1 MAPAPVEVALTLRPR
16 ARIDL
21 LDVRRRVS
29 QTHGDVLEPFPR
41 ALYSSFHTTAGYL
54 EQSLATRLN
63 RKLGGLGSYLSF
75 FREVFPEGAG
85 YKHDELDLREELS
98 EAQRRT
104 EPRNAD
110 SHLAFIS
117 AGLRSCVTY
126 RGRNGEP
133 VYFIDLDGVN
143 RGRPR
148 QRVTTVLGYS
158 AEEEVARDRVTVPMS
173 AHAVESVSLKD
184 PRFGVFERCEE
195 LIRRHG
201 VDKGR
206 VRLALG
212 PGEEQAGLTVNE
224 YETLLMR
231 HDLAEVLR
239 NPLRFMAENSRDLLS
254 DPRSIPNKTINYAK
268 YDLVRVFNEVF
279 DVLHLSDSVVER
291 ILSRFFVAPA
301 RRFLQVKRSVS
312 LPVSDRE
319 TRGEGRLAQGR
330 YQSPIL
336 MQWRRNA
343 PCARVVDIT
352 LTRFR

>member
-1 MAPAPVEVALTLRPR
+1 MASAPVEVALTIRPR

-29 QTHGDVLEPFPR
+29 DAHGDVLEPFPL
-41 ALYSSFHTTAGYL
+41 ALYSSYHTTAGYL
-54 EQSLATRLN
+54 DQSLATRLN
-63 RKLGGLGSYLSF
+63 RKRDGLGSYLSF
-75 FREVFPEGAG
+75 FRKMFPEGAG
-85 YKHDELDLREELS
+85 YKHDRLDLREELS
-98 EAQRRT
+98 EAQRET
-104 EPRNAD
+104 EPPNAG

-117 AGLRSCVTY
+117 AGLRNCVTY
-126 RGRNGEP
+126 RGGTGDP
-133 VYFIDLDGVN
+133 VYLIDLDGVY

-158 AEEEVARDRVTVPMS
+158 TEEEVARDRVAVPMS
-173 AHAVESVSLKD
+173 AHPVDSVSLKD
-184 PRFGVFERCEE
+184 PRFGVFECCGE

-206 VRLALG
+206 IQLALG

-239 NPLRFMAENSRDLLS
+239 DPLRFMAENSRDLLS

-268 YDLVRVFNEVF
+268 YDLVQVFNELV
-279 DVLHLSDSVVER
+279 DVLHLSNSVVER

-319 TRGEGRLAQGR
+319 TPGTGRLAQGR

-336 MQWRRNA
+336 MQWRRNE
-343 PCARVVDIT
+343 PRTRVIDVT